1 MKSKRS
7 HEGYL
12 MIDHRSTDGISDGLM
27 NAVQPGM
34 PPGAGC
40 GLFEAPTI
48 TCSHCQTV
56 LIVNP
61 LRTRER
67 AYCAKCDHYIC
78 DGCGVALHQTGVC
91 RTMKQIVDEIQEK
104 AALDEQRGGIIVV
117 SK

>member
-1 MKSKRS
+1 MHSKRS

-12 MIDHRSTDGISDGLM
+12 LIDHRES
-27 NAVQPGM
+27 PGVPDALLHALGVPM
-34 PPGAGC
+34 PLGAGQ

-56 LIVNP
+56 LILNP

-78 DGCGVALHQTGVC
+78 DGCGAALAQSGVC
-91 RTMKQIVDEIQEK
+91 TPFRQVIETVQNQ
-104 AALDEQRGGIIVV
+104 AATGGGHPLSIP
-117 SK
+117 